1 MATEIRK
8 RSEQKGIVSHGAP
21 QVRSGNNIGRISRED
36 IQRKAYELFQR
47 RGGLHGQD
55 LSDWLEAEKLLLGRQ

>member
-8 RSEQKGIVSHGAP
+8 RSEQKSSVSYGTQ

-47 RGGLHGQD
+47 RGGFPGQD
-55 LSDWLEAEKLLLGRQ
+55 LADWFEAERLLMGRQ